1 MAKKHRGR
9 PVDGLIVLDKAQGA
23 TSNACL
29 QQVKRLLNAAKAGHT
44 GALDPLA
51 TGVLPLCFGE
61 ATKVS
66 QFLLESDKAY
76 HASIRLGQKTAT
88 GDCEGE
94 MLSSSGTFSVSTAQ
108 LESALDGFRGEIE
121 QLPPM
126 YSALKHQGVPLY
138 RLAREGRE
146 VERQPRHVRIDRL
159 DLLDF
164 DGVTL
169 TVDIHCSKGT
179 YIRSIADDLG
189 DRLGCGGHIVALR
202 RTRAGPFSENAAIT
216 YAELASL
223 VEESGPAAADRLLIP
238 ADDAITHLP
247 AVRLNDEMADY
258 VRQGQAVFVAQLPVE
273 GLVRLYGEDTFLGV
287 GQILDD
293 GRVGPKRLLKT

>member
-76 HASIRLGQKTAT
+76 RASIRLGQKTTT

-94 MLSSSGTFSVSTAQ
+94 VLASTDTVSVNATE
-108 LESALDGFRGEIE
+108 LESALDGFRGELE

-146 VERQPRHVRIDRL
+146 VERQPRHIRIDRL
-159 DLLDF
+159 DLLEF

-179 YIRSIADDLG
+179 YIRTIADDLG
-189 DRLGCGGHIVALR
+189 ERLGCGGHIVALR
-202 RTRAGPFSENAAIT
+202 RTRAGPFSEDASIT
-216 YAELASL
+216 FAELASL
-223 VEESGPAAADRLLIP
+223 VEASGPAAADPLLIP
-238 ADDAITHLP
+238 ADEAITHLP
-247 AVRLNDEMADY
+247 AARLNEEMAEY
-258 VRQGQAVFVAQLPVE
+258 VRHGQAVFLPRLPVE
-273 GLVRLYGEDTFLGV
+273 GLVRLYGGDTFLGV